1 MGRLALILLFA
12 VAASALSTQS
22 DTVCRTTYAGVPRLD
37 HAIVVVRNLDSAAIG
52 FGALGFRFK
61 VGRLHPDN
69 LLNRH
74 IKFRDRTELELMTLA
89 GAPTDRMAE
98 EYAGLLATGE
108 KGVYAALWVD
118 DMGTVRT
125 AAKRL
130 KLTTRSTTLGPWEF
144 LSLPTTPG
152 AMAIFFGAGGAP
164 PVDPDSVPDHPNRA
178 VGLEA
183 AWVEAGP
190 SIGQL
195 LEALGSTRCAK
206 QPMPDGRVGIRWAL
220 GSGSIVLVPPTMAA
234 SVPRVIGV
242 EVKRSSQKTLTTQL
256 HQPIPGFWLVLR

>member
-1 MGRLALILLFA
+1 VRRLAWILLLV
-12 VAASALSTQS
+12 VATSTLAAQS
-22 DTVCRTTYAGVPRLD
+22 DAACRTRATGVPRLD
-37 HAIVVVRNLDSAAIG
+37 HAIVVVRNLDSASNR

-61 VGRLHPDN
+61 PGRLHPDS

-74 IKFRDRTELELMTLA
+74 IKFRDRTELELMILA
-89 GAPTDRMAE
+89 GAPTDRMAK
-98 EYAGLLATGE
+98 EYAALLATGE

-118 DMGTVRT
+118 DLGTVRT

-130 KLTTRSTTLGPWEF
+130 DLVTRSTTLGPWEF

-152 AMAIFFGAGGAP
+152 ATAIFFGAGGVP
-164 PVDPDSVPDHPNRA
+164 PVDPDSVLDHPNQA

-190 SIGQL
+190 SIGHL
-195 LEALGSTRCAK
+195 LEALGSTPGAEE
-206 QPMPDGRVGIRWAL
+206 PMPDGRVGSRWAL
-220 GSGSIVLVPPTMAA
+220 GSGSIVLVPVTNAA

-242 EVKRSSQKTLTTQL
+242 EVKRVSPKKVTAQL
-256 HQPIPGFWLVLR
+256 HEPIPGFWLVLR